1 MKLLQQKIQNLVR
14 WFSYHQQ
21 GFTAIQTAIGMTASI
36 IAAGSIA
43 TVVVSAGTESGTKV
57 DQVITQSVKNLEGSY
72 MLKSDLIGK
81 AAVAGKKGALG
92 QIVFTVGLV
101 LNDGVMDFTPP
112 NPNPANNGLA
122 GPESANVIVI
132 SYMDANQKVDDL
144 YWTVRPLG
152 KNNGDTLLEGGE
164 LFQITVGSPVAGS
177 NGGNLI
183 DALNPQL
190 SADTKFTLELATAQT
205 PGLVI
210 EEKTPGTISKITQ
223 LR

>member
-1 MKLLQQKIQNLVR
+1 MKFLQGKIQNLVR
-14 WFSYHQQ
+14 WFSARQQ

-43 TVVVSAGTESGTKV
+43 TVVVSAGTESSQTV
-57 DQVITQSVKNLEGSY
+57 QQTISQSVKNLEGSY

-81 AAVAGKKGALG
+81 AGVTGKKGTLG

-101 LNDGVMDFTPP
+101 LDEGVMDFTPP

-122 GPESANVIVI
+122 GPDSANVIVV

-144 YWTVRPLG
+144 YWTIRPLG

-164 LFQITVGSPVAGS
+164 LFQITIGSPAAGS
-177 NGGNLI
+177 NGGNLL

-190 SADTKFTLELATAQT
+190 AADTKFTLELATAQT
-205 PGLVI
+205 AGLVV
-210 EEKTPGTISKITQ
+210 EQKTPGTISKITQ